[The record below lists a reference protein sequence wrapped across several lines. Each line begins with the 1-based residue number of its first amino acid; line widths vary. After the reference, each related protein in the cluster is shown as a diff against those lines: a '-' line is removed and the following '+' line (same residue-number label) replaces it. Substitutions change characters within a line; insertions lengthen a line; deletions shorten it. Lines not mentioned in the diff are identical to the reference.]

1 MQRTVFSSLALFVI
15 LVAAL
20 LLSVSA
26 ADAASPVTK
35 AQPGPAAGTTAGSSG
50 GGTTAQAPETLASP
64 TEASVSRIESI
75 APGSPAAAPEPENAA
90 PEQTLYPG
98 VQNIHVQSGGD
109 DTPKVSLNY
118 PAFRVSAVDADIRAW
133 AEGVTRSYEEEVR
146 TSVSPDGEKPDSFGV
161 WDLTGM
167 YSLERP
173 SAKVVSITFNVY
185 SYTGGAHGNLVITC
199 RNYDLAT
206 GRRLDFADLFKD
218 PEKALELM
226 SALSRESLT
235 KSLGEESDEEMIRE
249 GTSPDMRNFGELSLT
264 PAGINIQFQ
273 PYQVGPW
280 SAGPQQ
286 VEMPLEALAPAGP
299 EPVIWPSGA
308 KDASKPDAARPTPAE
323 GAAKKAA
330 ESTGQRP

>member
-1 MQRTVFSSLALFVI
+1 MQRTVFSSLALFVM

-20 LLSVSA
+20 LLSVPA
-26 ADAASPVTK
+26 ADAAAPDTTG
-35 AQPGPAAGTTAGSSG
+35 QPGTSTGAAPGGSA
-50 GGTTAQAPETLASP
+50 GGTSQAAPETPASP
-64 TEASVSRIESI
+64 SEASVSRIESI
-75 APGSPAAAPEPENAA
+75 APESPAAAPEPENAA
-90 PEQTLYPG
+90 PEQTIYPG

-109 DTPKVSLNY
+109 GTPKVSLNY
-118 PAFRVSAVDADIRAW
+118 PAFRVPVIDADIRTW
-133 AEGVTRSYEEEVR
+133 ADGVTRSYEEEVR
-146 TSVSPDGEKPDSFGV
+146 ASIAPDGEKPGSFGV

-173 SAKVVSITFNVY
+173 SAKVVSVIFNVY

-226 SALSRESLT
+226 SAWSREALT

-249 GTSPDMRNFGELSLT
+249 GTSPDMRNFGELALT

-286 VEMPLEALAPAGP
+286 VEMPLEALASAGP
-299 EPVIWPSGA
+299 EPAVWPDVA
-308 KDASKPDAARPTPAE
+308 KAAAKSDAARPAPA
-323 GAAKKAA
+323 AAKKDDA
-330 ESTGQRP
+330 SSSKRP